1 MNVKTLKKEIEADT
15 RKWKDLPCSWEGIIN
30 SKNDSLDSMQRPSKL
45 QQNSSQTLKE
55 QYSTSYRKAKNPA

>member
-30 SKNDSLDSMQRPSKL
+30 SKNDSLDSMQRTSKL

-55 QYSTSYRKAKNPA
+55 QYSTSYRKAKNPG